1 MHLSILFIAFTN
13 IVIFKMYQFTK
24 SVQILFTTISGA
36 LSEIL
41 SMNVWLFLYRLD
53 ELGRKYVHHD
63 QRSAA
68 RRKPAK
74 CKTA

>member
-1 MHLSILFIAFTN
+1 MCQL
-13 IVIFKMYQFTK
+13 TK

-36 LSEIL
+36 LAEIC
-41 SMNVWLFLYRLD
+41 VWLFLYRLD
-53 ELGRKYVHHD
+53 KLGRKYVHHD

-74 CKTA
+74 CNTA